1 MDGTSRDDQMV
12 FHVRC
17 LLDGRVSSEIGR
29 GDQAGPSRS
38 RAGSVREAYLRQSS
52 GPLVLVSGGTGWA
65 PIWSLARTAR
75 QHQRDRK
82 LIVIAG
88 APDPQGLYMRPAL
101 DWLRDDGV
109 EDVIATSETNAQWP
123 NVRGRPTDYLPLVGL
138 EDTVYVAGPVGLVDA
153 VKRKARLAAARC
165 YADPF
170 LPSSQA
176 ASVTDRVLGLFRGS
190 SKPRPDVTVERGNLQ
205 PSA

>member
-1 MDGTSRDDQMV
+1 M
-12 FHVRC
+12 
-17 LLDGRVSSEIGR
+17 
-29 GDQAGPSRS
+29 
-38 RAGSVREAYLRQSS
+38 
-52 GPLVLVSGGTGWA
+52 
-65 PIWSLARTAR
+65 
-75 QHQRDRK
+75 
-82 LIVIAG
+82 IVIAG

-101 DWLRDDGV
+101 DWLVDDGV
-109 EDVIATSETNAQWP
+109 EDVIATSEINAQWP

-153 VKRKARLAAARC
+153 VKRKARHAAARC

-190 SKPRPDVTVERGNLQ
+190 VKARQPVGDVRSNLQ